1 MYVFV
6 NNWTHQVSKF
16 MAIYNLCMCKNKI
29 YKRKKN
35 LVILSDTKVT
45 CRKGNMPTA
54 KTKGGD

>member
-29 YKRKKN
+29 YKRKKKPCHTIRHKSHMQKREHAHCKN
-35 LVILSDTKVT
+35 K
-45 CRKGNMPTA
+45 RR
-54 KTKGGD
+54 